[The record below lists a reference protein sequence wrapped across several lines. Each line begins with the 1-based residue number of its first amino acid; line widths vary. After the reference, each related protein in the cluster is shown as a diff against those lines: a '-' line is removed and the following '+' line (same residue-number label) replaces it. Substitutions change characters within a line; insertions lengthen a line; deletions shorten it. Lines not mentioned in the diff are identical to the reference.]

1 VKIIDE
7 VLLLHQTER
16 YLKLKTIVRKIR
28 NLASIYE
35 VSHVYIIMLA
45 IQRMI
50 SFLFFLKTN
59 LDALFDTT

>member
-1 VKIIDE
+1 MKIIDE

-59 LDALFDTT
+59 LDAQFDTT

>member
-1 VKIIDE
+1 MKIIDE